1 MQTTFKKRIYSTAI
15 FRSLL
20 EEAVTHFADVRQ
32 AEKHQHISKGFS
44 ERIMLAVT
52 EVNGCKYCS
61 YVHTKNALEEGMSED
76 DVRMMLSGD
85 LSEAPAEENT
95 ALLFA
100 QHYAESI
107 GKPEEAASQTLLE
120 TYGEESTRD
129 ILAIIRT
136 IMVANLH
143 GTALEALGDRIKGKP
158 AEGTTF
164 GQEVSIVLGIFFF
177 IPEILVR
184 NWLGTLFSRRKIDAE
199 ANIH

>member
-20 EEAVTHFADVRQ
+20 EEAVIHFADVRQ

-76 DVRMMLSGD
+76 DVHMMLSGD

-107 GKPEEAASQTLLE
+107 GKPEEAASQKLLE
-120 TYGEESTRD
+120 TYGEASTRD

-164 GQEVSIVLGIFFF
+164 WQEFSIVLGIFFF

-184 NWLGTLFSRRKIDAE
+184 NWLGTLFSGKKIEAE